1 MPENE
6 KLSILSRISLILA
19 SPALRFAPFVL
30 VLILGATGLL
40 VKPAMNI
47 QNDDDVIKFL
57 PQDDPKVVKFME
69 IGDQFHGLQMA
80 IVGVEANKN
89 PDLFNVD
96 DLMLIRLASR
106 ELKLLECHDKNTG
119 EPAFCVSNTT
129 SFTEIKD
136 IAHSTRDTGEEESSV
151 DDLVPDLPM
160 VGTPEASSPEVAQML
175 DQVKARTLSL
185 DHVRGFLVSPDARA
199 AAVYA
204 QVDDTRVSTKEAA
217 DMIRAKVLE
226 IKERLGVDVNLYYG
240 GSPFIG
246 GYSADQ
252 SRLDMAKLSPW
263 VIAIVVLIIL
273 ITSKSILATLISLFS
288 VAISLVCVIGGMS
301 LFGMKMTLVATSLP
315 ILLVALGSAYAIHL
329 ISAMLSNLDS
339 GDSRRDA
346 MRKAVIHTGPPIIVC
361 VLTTA
366 AGFFSFLIMDVE
378 PMVEYGGAMGL
389 ATLLMMFVTFWF
401 VTSACIICPIR
412 AKKGGRAPV
421 WATRLMKKFADGV
434 YNNGKKA
441 AVGVALIALV
451 CAFFT
456 TKVEPHGDNSSL
468 FAPGSLPIVVDDF
481 MNDNFGGSNF
491 IQTQINGNINNP
503 LVLRQ
508 IERMTAYINAHP
520 RIAGVQSISEV
531 IVLVGGTMG
540 DGQHIPASATLAA
553 TLASLAFADDA
564 SVEMMAEMTWKS
576 SLMQIRVA
584 GKDISEGA
592 RLADEI
598 QEATKP
604 LYQPR
609 ISVPRDK
616 LDEAAVKIEQEEIIQ
631 HLQWIFKKYEKD
643 LSHDDIYRTVFEQT
657 ATLDRNDVRMVTN
670 INLFDENDA
679 LIYMDENKIKAFAF
693 NAIAPDSA
701 FKPAVAENAETPD
714 ADAADAPKD
723 NAVAA
728 NDTADN
734 DDSADAGSALNCVRN
749 DERPECIEYFAEQYS
764 AQYDESAL
772 DIVSTLIAISM
783 EEKSYSKEWLMT
795 TLQQFAEDDELSDM
809 TAFEKSVDFIMT
821 AFKEQ
826 DLEKLRKQRTAKLFE
841 LAQVTNPSEKFKQL
855 VESAVW
861 CLGDAV
867 AFLPKNDV
875 SPAVL
880 AAAVES
886 QEFEVIPSGYPVI
899 YRAMNASVIHNQIWS
914 LVCSF
919 IMVFIVLCF
928 FIGVIRAAI
937 VSLIPA
943 SMTVLLTFATMGACD
958 IGMDVGSSMIA
969 AISLSVG
976 IDYACHLI
984 WKYRVSNLK
993 PKQLAAD
1000 CASADG
1006 SVSLE
1011 AAETHIQKASD
1022 RMLETT
1028 GWGIVINALE
1038 VGLGLSV
1045 LYFGELLPMRN
1056 FGLLT
1061 GFAMIVSAFASL
1073 VLLSALL
1080 RTVSMHRLKRYI
1092 RN

>member
-6 KLSILSRISLILA
+6 KLSLLSRISLILA

-30 VLILGATGLL
+30 VLILVATGLL

-175 DQVKARTLSL
+175 EQVKARTLSL

-273 ITSKSILATLISLFS
+273 ITSKSILATLISLLS
-288 VAISLVCVIGGMS
+288 VGISLVCVIGGMS
-301 LFGMKMTLVATSLP
+301 LFGIKMTLVATSLP

-401 VTSACIICPIR
+401 VTSACIVCPIR
-412 AKKGGRAPV
+412 PKKGGRAPV
-421 WATRLMKKFADGV
+421 WAVRLMKKFADGV
-434 YNNGKKA
+434 YHNGKKA
-441 AVGVALIALV
+441 AVGVAILALV

-598 QEATKP
+598 HEATKA

-643 LSHDDIYRTVFEQT
+643 LSHDDIYRTVFEQNT
-657 ATLDRNDVRMVTN
+657 SLEPSDIRMVTN

-693 NAIAPDSA
+693 NQTAPDSA
-701 FKPAVAENAETPD
+701 FKPTAAENAETPD
-714 ADAADAPKD
+714 AAAQDAAAPA
-723 NAVAA
+723 NAAAA
-728 NDTADN
+728 NDAD
-734 DDSADAGSALNCVRN
+734 DDSADDSGALNCVRN
-749 DERPECIEYFAEQYS
+749 DARPECIEYFAEQY
-764 AQYDESAL
+764 DGEAL
-772 DIVSTLIAISM
+772 DVVSGLIAAAM
-783 EEKSYSKEWLMT
+783 ADNTFSKDWLMK
-795 TLQQFAEDDELSDM
+795 TLQQFAEDDELGDM
-809 TAFEKSVDFIMT
+809 VAFEKSVDFIMT
-821 AFKEQ
+821 AFGEQ
-826 DLEKLRKQRTAKLFE
+826 GLEKLRKLRTAKLFE
-841 LAQVTNPSEKFKQL
+841 LAQVTNPSEKFNQL

-861 CLGDAV
+861 CLGDSV

-880 AAAVES
+880 AAAVDT

-914 LVCSF
+914 LACSF

-943 SMTVLLTFATMGACD
+943 SMTVLLTFATMGACN

-984 WKYRVSNLK
+984 WRYRVSNLK

-1000 CASADG
+1000 CASDDG

-1011 AAETHIQKASD
+1011 TAEKHIQKASD

-1073 VLLSALL
+1073 VLLPALL